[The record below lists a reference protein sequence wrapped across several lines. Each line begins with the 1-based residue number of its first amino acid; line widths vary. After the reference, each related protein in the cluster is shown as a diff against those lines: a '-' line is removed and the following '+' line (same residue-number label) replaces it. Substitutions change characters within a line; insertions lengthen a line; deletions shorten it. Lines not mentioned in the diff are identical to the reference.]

1 MCGING
7 FYKKNLNQEEIKS
20 TIIRMNN
27 SLKHRGPD
35 SDGLYVDSDIGLGHT
50 RLSIRELSDLGSQP
64 MLNYDKSI
72 VLSFNGEI
80 YNFLDIKEQLKS
92 LGAKF
97 RGRSDTEVLL
107 KTYEYWGLEGLK
119 RLEGMFAFAIWDKFK
134 ERLILMR
141 DRLGIKPLF
150 YALFWNV
157 RNQGW
162 HQAQ

>member
-1 MCGING
+1 
-7 FYKKNLNQEEIKS
+7 
-20 TIIRMNN
+20 MNN

-35 SDGLYVDSDIGLGHT
+35 SDGLYIDSDIGLGHT

-119 RLEGMFAFAIWDKFK
+119 RLEGMFAFAIWDKFQ

-150 YALFWNV
+150 YCFLILE
-157 RNQGW
+157 
-162 HQAQ
+162 